1 MHQAPASVPGF
12 VFSISAAPVDQL
24 LIRRLDCK
32 LGLEGIVSKRKDSRY
47 KSGRS
52 PDWVKSN
59 RDLWISHI
67 RLSDKTSRLEP
78 ERACGEASCR
88 GGVGTMADQED
99 EGSQQLAAS
108 GSLTVPRASALS
120 RSRSASLP
128 DISWLAG
135 DRYGLQ
141 RDRHLNVA
149 GQVGIVEFVR
159 VAQAFVRN

>member
-1 MHQAPASVPGF
+1 
-12 VFSISAAPVDQL
+12 
-24 LIRRLDCK
+24 
-32 LGLEGIVSKRKDSRY
+32 
-47 KSGRS
+47 
-52 PDWVKSN
+52 
-59 RDLWISHI
+59 
-67 RLSDKTSRLEP
+67 
-78 ERACGEASCR
+78 
-88 GGVGTMADQED
+88 MADQED

-108 GSLTVPRASALS
+108 GSLTVPRANALS